1 MAGRA
6 AVQQGESAM
15 KKWFDRWHRQQR
27 KMKVGMRG
35 TYIYRTLGRRL
46 LQSHLWAMD
55 RGALAGG
62 LSLGLFVAFTPT
74 IPFQMLTCAIGA
86 LIFRV
91 NLPIA
96 WVACWITNPATIIP
110 FYAAWYRIGEY
121 MFGRFDFLSNM
132 VDGLPLRGAI
142 KQAILGGIY
151 LWAGSMTF
159 ALPGALAGHVIV
171 RLAWFVAGRVR
182 PASEPG
188 DEDADD
194 SETIDELSQTP

>member
-1 MAGRA
+1 
-6 AVQQGESAM
+6 M
-15 KKWFDRWHRQQR
+15 KKWLDRWHRQQR

-35 TYIYRTLGRRL
+35 TYIYRTLGKRL
-46 LQSHLWAMD
+46 LHSHLWAMD
-55 RGALAGG
+55 KGALAGG

-96 WVACWITNPATIIP
+96 WAACWITNPATIVP
-110 FYAAWYRIGEY
+110 FYAAWYKIGEY
-121 MFGRFDFLSNM
+121 MFGRFDFLGDM
-132 VDGLPLRGAI
+132 LDQFRLHRTI

-159 ALPGALAGHVIV
+159 ALPGAVAGHAIV
-171 RLAWFVAGRVR
+171 RGLWLVGSRLR
-182 PASEPG
+182 PRRDADERASEAVAESPEPSHEPG
-188 DEDADD
+188 E
-194 SETIDELSQTP
+194 PPP

>member
-1 MAGRA
+1 
-6 AVQQGESAM
+6 M

-35 TYIYRTLGRRL
+35 TYMYRTLGRRL
-46 LQSHLWAMD
+46 LHSHLWAMD

-96 WVACWITNPATIIP
+96 WVACWITNPATIVP
-110 FYAAWYRIGEY
+110 FYVMWYNIGEY
-121 MFGRFDFLSNM
+121 LFADFEFLGRLLDQFH
-132 VDGLPLRGAI
+132 LPGSL

-159 ALPGALAGHVIV
+159 ALPGAVAGHVIV
-171 RLAWFVAGRVR
+171 RGAWFLGSLLLPRKDADKR
-182 PASEPG
+182 ASEAVADTPEPPERER
-188 DEDADD
+188 EDGA
-194 SETIDELSQTP
+194 